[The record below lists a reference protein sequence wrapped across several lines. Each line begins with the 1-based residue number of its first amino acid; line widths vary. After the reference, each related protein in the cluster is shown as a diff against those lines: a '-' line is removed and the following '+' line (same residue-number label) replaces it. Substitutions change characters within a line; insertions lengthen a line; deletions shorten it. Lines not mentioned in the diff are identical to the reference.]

1 MVVDSTTT
9 SVTSV
14 VDGVEVTFGVLV
26 LVLVAVNDNVFAVGS
41 GVDIGV
47 TVDLMLS
54 DGIGIDS
61 VVAVIAA

>member
-1 MVVDSTTT
+1 M
-9 SVTSV
+9 
-14 VDGVEVTFGVLV
+14 DGVEVTFGVLV

-61 VVAVIAA
+61 VVADIAA

>member
-61 VVAVIAA
+61 VVADIAA